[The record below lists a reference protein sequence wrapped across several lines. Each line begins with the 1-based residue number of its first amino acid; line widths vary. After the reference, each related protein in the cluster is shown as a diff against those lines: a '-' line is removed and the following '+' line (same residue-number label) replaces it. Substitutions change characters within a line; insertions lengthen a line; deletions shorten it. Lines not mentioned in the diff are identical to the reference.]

1 MSRPTLQRAGDSFD
15 RIAEKTQMP
24 LYDMRCTSCE
34 GIFERLMPAST
45 RDEPVDC
52 PYCAQTVQPEMM
64 ITGRNVRL
72 NITERWRPNSPAEQL
87 IGAGAAGP
95 GTRPG
100 ARRSNVLHVCK
111 GVNCSLCN

>member
-1 MSRPTLQRAGDSFD
+1 
-15 RIAEKTQMP
+15 MP

-34 GIFERLMPAST
+34 GIFERLIPARA
-45 RDEPVDC
+45 RDQSIDC
-52 PYCAQTVQPEMM
+52 PYCGQNVQPEPM

-72 NITERWRPNSPAEQL
+72 TVNERWRPESPAEQL

-95 GTRPG
+95 GARSG

-111 GVNCSLCN
+111 GAICSLCN